1 MCYHVRFPQAVTLSM
16 IIVKGS
22 FPIKADQQP
31 VALDLVQ
38 SLASA
43 SRKEPGCLSYEV
55 YVQADEPR
63 VIMVWQQW
71 SSLDALEL
79 HFGSDHVDA
88 FLDAIPDL
96 IDGDVQSARY
106 DVTSVDGE
114 PVIEEAKESAPVV
127 LAGNITVH

>member
-1 MCYHVRFPQAVTLSM
+1 MTM

-38 SLASA
+38 ALASA

-63 VIMVWQQW
+63 VIMVLQQW
-71 SSLDALEL
+71 SSLDALEV
-79 HFGSDHVDA
+79 HFGSEHVDA

-96 IDGDVQSARY
+96 IDGEVHSARY
-106 DVTSVDGE
+106 DVSSVDGE
-114 PVIEEAKESAPVV
+114 PVVEEVQDIAPVV
-127 LAGNITVH
+127 LAGNITLH

>member
-1 MCYHVRFPQAVTLSM
+1 M

-22 FPIKADQQP
+22 FPIKADLQP
-31 VALDLVQ
+31 EALDLVHD
-38 SLASA
+38 LACA

-71 SSLDALEL
+71 SNLDALEI

-88 FLDAIPDL
+88 FLDAIPDM
-96 IDGDVQSARY
+96 IDGEVLSARY
-106 DVTSVDGE
+106 DVSSVDGE
-114 PVIEEAKESAPVV
+114 PIVEEVQEIAPVV

>member
-1 MCYHVRFPQAVTLSM
+1 MSM

-22 FPIKADQQP
+22 FPIKEEQQP

-38 SLASA
+38 ALASA

-71 SSLDALEL
+71 SSLDALEI
-79 HFGSDHVDA
+79 HFGSEHVDA

-106 DVTSVDGE
+106 DVSSVDGE
-114 PVIEEAKESAPVV
+114 PVVDEVQDIAPLV
-127 LAGNITVH
+127 LADNITLH

>member
-1 MCYHVRFPQAVTLSM
+1 M

-31 VALDLVQ
+31 EALDLVQ
-38 SLASA
+38 DLACA

-55 YVQADEPR
+55 YVQADEPQ

-71 SSLDALEL
+71 SNLDALEI

-88 FLDAIPDL
+88 FLDAIPDM
-96 IDGDVQSARY
+96 IDGEVLSARY
-106 DVTSVDGE
+106 DVSSVDGE
-114 PVIEEAKESAPVV
+114 PIVEEVQDIAPVV